1 MHQYVEHVAHATAF
15 LARGGIGHWRGNQK
29 VRGAMRRLLGSDL
42 ARELL
47 NDDSLDR

>member
-29 VRGAMRRLLGSDL
+29 VRGAMRRLLESDL
-42 ARELL
+42 ARDLL